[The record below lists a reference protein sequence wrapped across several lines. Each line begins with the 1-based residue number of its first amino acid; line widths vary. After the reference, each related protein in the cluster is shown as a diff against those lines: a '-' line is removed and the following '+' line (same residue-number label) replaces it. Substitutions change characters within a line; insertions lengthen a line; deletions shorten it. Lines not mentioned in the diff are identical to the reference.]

1 MSVMQPL
8 ATHFAAILAEV
19 PDPGSGVA
27 PPGTV
32 GKNVLLLLQWVAYIA
47 TAACVAGILV
57 TAARMAIAHR
67 RGDDTN
73 VASLGWVLG
82 ACVLIGAASGIVSA
96 LI

>member
-1 MSVMQPL
+1 MIVMQAL
-8 ATHFAAILAEV
+8 THVAAAVAEV
-19 PDPGSGVA
+19 PDPGNGV
-27 PPGTV
+27 PPS
-32 GKNVLLLLQWVAYIA
+32 KEISEKILMLLQWVAYFA

-73 VASLGWVLG
+73 VAALGWVLG

-96 LI
+96 LV

>member
-1 MSVMQPL
+1 MTVMQALTHVAAAVAEAPKTPL
-8 ATHFAAILAEV
+8 PEDISE
-19 PDPGSGVA
+19 
-27 PPGTV
+27 
-32 GKNVLLLLQWVAYIA
+32 NVLTLLQWVAYFA

-82 ACVLIGAASGIVSA
+82 ACVLIGGASAIVSA
-96 LI
+96 LV